1 MQNVLI
7 SDAEGF
13 IYVLI
18 IFFLFC
24 SMIMLGLGF
33 YKINNYKKAMS
44 LLIDRNHRSATNL
57 KKEMLSIVH
66 HLVVACYIS
75 LFCTVVG
82 TVAVFFLYRLALLN
96 QC

>member
-1 MQNVLI
+1 MQNVII

-13 IYVLI
+13 LYVLI
-18 IFFLFC
+18 IFFMFC
-24 SMIMLGLGF
+24 SIMMLGLGF

-44 LLIDRNHRSATNL
+44 LLIDRNHQSASSL

-75 LFCTVVG
+75 LFCTVIG
-82 TVAVFFLYRLALLN
+82 IVAVFLLYRMALLN

>member
-13 IYVLI
+13 LYVLI
-18 IFFLFC
+18 IFFMFC
-24 SMIMLGLGF
+24 SIIMLGLGF
-33 YKINNYKKAMS
+33 YKINNYKKVMS
-44 LLIDRNHRSATNL
+44 LLIDRNHQSASSL

-75 LFCTVVG
+75 LFCTVIG
-82 TVAVFFLYRLALLN
+82 IMAVFLLYRMALLN